1 MAVDE
6 KIANAAEQSR
16 CAETIAHIR
25 RVWLLQ
31 DKEYDRSLWEYR
43 RRLRYMLLKI
53 DGLSPFFCNQSPP
66 NFSLQRMKYYSNW

>member
-6 KIANAAEQSR
+6 KIANAAEQSH
-16 CAETIAHIR
+16 CAETIGHIR

-31 DKEYDRSLWEYR
+31 EKEYDRSLWEYR

-53 DGLSPFFCNQSPP
+53 DGLRPFLCNL
-66 NFSLQRMKYYSNW
+66 SLP